1 MDTPRKKT
9 HLAQLELLDLLPLDD
24 VVATPSTSANHKAG
38 QPLILALTKLFADPH
53 NPRTE
58 VPESELDELAE
69 DIRQHGILQPIV
81 VHPADAEGRHQIHFG
96 ARRWLAA
103 QRIGLQEVPVVFR
116 DAPSDAYAQ
125 VAENMKRHALSPLD
139 LARFIRARV
148 DAGESNANVA
158 KRLGIDQTTLAHH
171 LALLTLPAVLDEAMS
186 TGRCTSPRTLYE
198 LKKLHAD
205 QPERV
210 AEMVANGKPITRDA
224 VAEIRDA
231 MPARLVVNGLTTA
244 TETATAT
251 KTATRTPPRA
261 DQNAQMLARV
271 NTLCARLEAALVR
284 LSQTDIGSVRA
295 ADMAAL
301 RQHVT
306 SLAHLLDR
314 SV

>member
-1 MDTPRKKT
+1 MARQRHDARMDTPRKKP
-9 HLAQLELLDLLPLDD
+9 HLAQLELLDLLPLDE
-24 VVATPSTSANHKAG
+24 VAALSTSANHQAG
-38 QPLILALTKLFADPH
+38 QPLILPLTRLFADPH

-58 VPESELDELAE
+58 VPETELDELAE

-81 VHPADAEGRHQIHFG
+81 VHPANAEGRHQIHFG

-116 DAPSDAYAQ
+116 DAPKDAYAQ

-148 DAGESNANVA
+148 DAGESNASVA

-186 TGRCTSPRTLYE
+186 TGRCASPRTLYE

-205 QPERV
+205 HPERV
-210 AEMVANGKPITRDA
+210 AEMVANGKAITRDA

-231 MPARLVVNGLTTA
+231 MPPRPGVTSITSANF
-244 TETATAT
+244 
-251 KTATRTPPRA
+251 ATRPQA
-261 DQNAQMLARV
+261 DHTAQMLARA
-271 NTLCARLEAALVR
+271 NTLCARLDAALMR
-284 LSQTDIGSVRA
+284 LSQTDIDSVRA

-301 RQHVT
+301 RQHVA
-306 SLAHLLDR
+306 SLVHRLDR
-314 SV
+314 A